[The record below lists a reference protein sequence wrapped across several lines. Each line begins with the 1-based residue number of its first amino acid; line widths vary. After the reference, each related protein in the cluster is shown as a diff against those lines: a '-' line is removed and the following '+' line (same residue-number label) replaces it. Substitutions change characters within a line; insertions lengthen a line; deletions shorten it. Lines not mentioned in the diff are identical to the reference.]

1 MQTADALGLNVEDY
15 ETDKAEVL
23 VSAEQISKF
32 FKAASLTLNKEFL
45 KTLFIYALAVR
56 LVMYGSSAFGL
67 LVPFSKSYSY
77 FK

>member
-32 FKAASLTLNKEFL
+32 FKAASLTLN
-45 KTLFIYALAVR
+45 R
-56 LVMYGSSAFGL
+56 
-67 LVPFSKSYSY
+67 
-77 FK
+77 